1 MDWDNVRIT
10 LTCLAMQAMLER
22 DSSLES
28 NVISDVFYKLL
39 LNIV

>member
-1 MDWDNVRIT
+1 MDWNNIRIT
-10 LTCLAMQAMLER
+10 LTGLAMKAMLER